1 MEAMLHDELRET
13 VWFIFGSADI
23 NRADINRADINHD
36 SINKDCSLH
45 CEF

>member
-23 NRADINRADINHD
+23 NRADINHD
-36 SINKDCSLH
+36 SINKDGSLH